1 MKKIYRYTA
10 LLLSVLMMTML
21 FGCHKNTPPEIS
33 EPSPAVEESPEE
45 SSEEEGSEEPSKEE
59 SSKEESSKEESSKEE
74 SSEPEQTESSYY
86 VPDVMNN
93 PREIYANLQDY
104 YASNHDTVGW
114 VAVPNTAINYVVL
127 KSQKDITNAAYS
139 EDPYYLTRDFYG
151 NYYFNGSIFMDFRSD
166 ISSKNMLLHGHSMAD
181 GSMFAGVLNFDN
193 LDFYRYAPTVSFDTL
208 KEKAKWKIIAVIK
221 VNTNEYHGTP
231 YYYLRSSFGNDY
243 DFLNYVYEIR
253 ERSVIDCPVTVNEN
267 DTLVTLSTCAYDFDG
282 FRQVIIARKVRPGED
297 TAVKVGKAKYNPD
310 PLYPDVWY
318 SYYGGTKPVTTSF
331 QDALNKKKITWY
343 DGTKKWSEKDD
354 ESLKKLIQTYQNYA
368 ENRIRASYDEKR
380 YTKDQIAR
388 IDEIIDI
395 YMPYIKSEPVI
406 ARINDLVNQCIAV
419 IDLFEPAR

>member
-1 MKKIYRYTA
+1 M
-10 LLLSVLMMTML
+10 
-21 FGCHKNTPPEIS
+21 
-33 EPSPAVEESPEE
+33 
-45 SSEEEGSEEPSKEE
+45 
-59 SSKEESSKEESSKEE
+59 
-74 SSEPEQTESSYY
+74 
-86 VPDVMNN
+86 
-93 PREIYANLQDY
+93 
-104 YASNHDTVGW
+104 
-114 VAVPNTAINYVVL
+114 
-127 KSQKDITNAAYS
+127 
-139 EDPYYLTRDFYG
+139 
-151 NYYFNGSIFMDFRSD
+151 
-166 ISSKNMLLHGHSMAD
+166 
-181 GSMFAGVLNFDN
+181 
-193 LDFYRYAPTVSFDTL
+193 
-208 KEKAKWKIIAVIK
+208 
-221 VNTNEYHGTP
+221 
-231 YYYLRSSFGNDY
+231 
-243 DFLNYVYEIR
+243 
-253 ERSVIDCPVTVNEN
+253 IDCPVTVNEN

-318 SYYGGTKPVTTSF
+318 SYYGGTKPMTTSF

-343 DGTKKWSEKDD
+343 DGTKKWSAKDD

>member
-1 MKKIYRYTA
+1 MKKIHRYTA
-10 LLLSVLMMTML
+10 ILLSILMIAML

-33 EPSPAVEESPEE
+33 EPSPAESSQEE
-45 SSEEEGSEEPSKEE
+45 SSEEESSQEE

-74 SSEPEQTESSYY
+74 SSEPELTGNYSG
-86 VPDVMNN
+86 PDTMNN

-114 VAVPNTAINYVVL
+114 VAVPNTLINYVVL
-127 KSQKDITNAAYS
+127 KSPKDITNAAYN

-193 LDFYRYAPTVSFDTL
+193 LDFYKYAPTVSFNTL
-208 KEKAKWKIIAVIK
+208 KENAKWKIIAVIK

-231 YYYLRSSFGNDY
+231 YYYLRSSFGSDY

-253 ERSVIDCPVTVNEN
+253 QRSVIDCPVTVNEN

-282 FRQVIIARKVRPGED
+282 FRQVIIARKVRPGES
-297 TAVKVGKAKYNPD
+297 TEVKVGKAKYNPN

-331 QDALNKKKITWY
+331 QDALNKKQITWY
-343 DGTKKWSEKDD
+343 DGTKKWSAKDD
-354 ESLKKLIQTYQNYA
+354 EALQKLIQDYKNNA
-368 ENRIRASYDEKR
+368 EKRIRASYKESN
-380 YTKDQIAR
+380 YTKEQVAKIN
-388 IDEIIDI
+388 EIIDI
-395 YMPYIKSEPVI
+395 YMPVIKQETII
-406 ARINDLVNQCIAV
+406 ARINDFVNQCIAV
-419 IDLFEPAR
+419 LDLFEPVR

>member
-1 MKKIYRYTA
+1 MKKIHRYTA
-10 LLLSVLMMTML
+10 ILLAILMITML

-33 EPSPAVEESPEE
+33 EPSPAESSQEE
-45 SSEEEGSEEPSKEE
+45 SSEEESSQEE

-74 SSEPEQTESSYY
+74 SSEPELTGNYSG
-86 VPDVMNN
+86 PDTMNN

-114 VAVPNTAINYVVL
+114 VAVPNTLINYVVL
-127 KSQKDITNAAYS
+127 KSPKDITNAAYN

-193 LDFYRYAPTVSFDTL
+193 LDFYKYAPTVSFNTL
-208 KEKAKWKIIAVIK
+208 KENAKWKIIAVIK

-231 YYYLRSSFGNDY
+231 YYYLRSSFGSDY

-253 ERSVIDCPVTVNEN
+253 QRSVIDCPVTVNEN

-282 FRQVIIARKVRPGED
+282 FRQVIIARKVRPGES
-297 TAVKVGKAKYNPD
+297 TEVKVGKAKYNPN

-331 QDALNKKKITWY
+331 QDALNKKQITWY
-343 DGTKKWSEKDD
+343 DGTKKWGSKDD
-354 ESLKKLIQTYQNYA
+354 EALQKLIQDYKNNA
-368 ENRIRASYDEKR
+368 EKRIRASYKESD
-380 YTKDQIAR
+380 YTKEQVAKIN
-388 IDEIIDI
+388 EIIDI
-395 YMPYIKSEPVI
+395 YMPVIKQENII
-406 ARINDLVNQCIAV
+406 ARINDFVNQCIAV
-419 IDLFEPAR
+419 LDLFEPVR

>member
-1 MKKIYRYTA
+1 MKKIHRYTA
-10 LLLSVLMMTML
+10 ILLSILMITML

-33 EPSPAVEESPEE
+33 EPSPAESSQEE
-45 SSEEEGSEEPSKEE
+45 SSEEESSQEE

-74 SSEPEQTESSYY
+74 SSEPELTGNYSG
-86 VPDVMNN
+86 PDTMNN

-114 VAVPNTAINYVVL
+114 VAVPNTLINYVVL
-127 KSQKDITNAAYS
+127 KSPKDITNAAYN

-193 LDFYRYAPTVSFDTL
+193 LDFYKYAPTVSFNTL
-208 KEKAKWKIIAVIK
+208 KENAKWKIIAVIK

-231 YYYLRSSFGNDY
+231 YYYLRSSFGSDY

-253 ERSVIDCPVTVNEN
+253 QRSVIDCPVTVNEN

-282 FRQVIIARKVRPGED
+282 FRQVIIARKVRPGES
-297 TAVKVGKAKYNPD
+297 TEVKVGKAKYNPN

-331 QDALNKKKITWY
+331 QDALNKKQITWY
-343 DGTKKWSEKDD
+343 DGTKKWGSKDD
-354 ESLKKLIQTYQNYA
+354 EALQKLIQDYKNNA
-368 ENRIRASYDEKR
+368 EKRIRASYKESD
-380 YTKDQIAR
+380 YTKEQVAKIN
-388 IDEIIDI
+388 EIIDI
-395 YMPYIKSEPVI
+395 YMPVIKQENII
-406 ARINDLVNQCIAV
+406 ARINDFVNQCIAV
-419 IDLFEPAR
+419 LDLFEPVR

>member
-1 MKKIYRYTA
+1 MKKIHRYTA
-10 LLLSVLMMTML
+10 ILLSILMITML

-33 EPSPAVEESPEE
+33 EPSPAESSQEE
-45 SSEEEGSEEPSKEE
+45 SSEEESSQEE

-74 SSEPEQTESSYY
+74 SSEPELTGNYSG
-86 VPDVMNN
+86 PDTMNK

-114 VAVPNTAINYVVL
+114 VAVPNTLINYVVL
-127 KSQKDITNAAYS
+127 KSPKDITNAAYN

-193 LDFYRYAPTVSFDTL
+193 LDFYKYAPTVSFNTL
-208 KEKAKWKIIAVIK
+208 KENAKWKIIAVIK

-231 YYYLRSSFGNDY
+231 YYYLRSSFGSDY

-253 ERSVIDCPVTVNEN
+253 QRSVIDCPVTVNEN

-282 FRQVIIARKVRPGED
+282 FRQVIIARKVRPGES
-297 TAVKVGKAKYNPD
+297 TEVKVGKAKYNPN

-331 QDALNKKKITWY
+331 QDALNKKQITWY
-343 DGTKKWSEKDD
+343 DGTKKWGSKDD
-354 ESLKKLIQTYQNYA
+354 EALQKLIQDYKNNA
-368 ENRIRASYDEKR
+368 EKRIRASYKESD
-380 YTKDQIAR
+380 YTKEQVAKIN
-388 IDEIIDI
+388 EIIDI
-395 YMPYIKSEPVI
+395 YMPVIKQENII
-406 ARINDLVNQCIAV
+406 ARINDFVNQCIAV
-419 IDLFEPAR
+419 LDLFEPVR